1 MQQPVP
7 PHTLA
12 TARPVSLLRTL
23 LLPGLV
29 IMLGLM
35 SLGAPMVVL
44 AVEVDRAL
52 GYGPVIAGLV
62 LAAEALVTL
71 VTRPAVG
78 RIADRRGTHRAVIL
92 GLIAAAIS
100 GLFYLLAGALPLAP
114 GGALALI
121 LVGRVAMG
129 VGQGFLFTGGTAWAV
144 GLVSFDQAGRA
155 ISWIGMA
162 MFVGIA
168 AGTALGGIAGS
179 VAAWLQPMITGV
191 NGFALA
197 ALLTMVAPLL
207 GLGIA
212 AFAPAAPIH
221 ADDAAPASLRD
232 IVRAIWRPSL
242 GFGLA
247 ATGYSAVTSFVV
259 LAFVTRGWSTGDIA
273 LSAFVT
279 AFVAAR
285 VLFGDISDRAQGS
298 TPILLSLA
306 ALAGGLLVL
315 WIAPVPWLA
324 ITAAVSAGF
333 GMSLTYPLLALPA
346 IRAVPRAQTASAIGL
361 YDGSYDVAAL
371 ITPPIC
377 GVIAATAGYQ
387 AIFLVVGI
395 AVLLG
400 MLPAH
405 AAWRIDQATR
415 RDETSAS

>member
-7 PHTLA
+7 
-12 TARPVSLLRTL
+12 ARAAGRPTPSLFRVL

-52 GYGPVIAGLV
+52 GFGPVIAGLV
-62 LAAEALVTL
+62 LATEALVTL
-71 VTRPAVG
+71 ITRPAVG

-92 GLIAAAIS
+92 GLVAAAVS
-100 GLFYLLAGALPLAP
+100 GLFYLLAGLLPLGP
-114 GGALALI
+114 VGALALI

-129 VGQGFLFTGGTAWAV
+129 VGQGFLFTGGTAWSV
-144 GLVSFDQAGRA
+144 DLVSFDQAGRA

-168 AGTALGGIAGS
+168 AGTALGGMAGS
-179 VAAWLQPMITGV
+179 IAAAIRPTIAV
-191 NGFALA
+191 NGFAIA
-197 ALLTMVAPLL
+197 ALLTMVAPLA
-207 GLGIA
+207 GLVIA
-212 AFAPAAPIH
+212 IFAPAAPIH
-221 ADDAAPASLRD
+221 TSDTAPASLRQ

-259 LAFVTRGWSTGDIA
+259 LAFVTRGWSSGDIA
-273 LSAFVT
+273 LSVFVA

-285 VLFGDISDRAQGS
+285 LMFGDISDRATGS

-306 ALAGGLLVL
+306 ALAGGILVL
-315 WIAPVPWLA
+315 WIATVPWLA
-324 ITAAVSAGF
+324 ITGAAFSGF

-361 YDGSYDVAAL
+361 YDGSYDLAAL

-387 AIFLVVGI
+387 AIFLVIGI
-395 AVLLG
+395 VVLLA
-400 MLPAH
+400 MWPAH
-405 AAWRIDQATR
+405 AAWRIDQANR
-415 RDETSAS
+415 RDASSAS